1 MPNERAVDV
10 VVSVADWMKANG
22 IAVPGDL
29 AAKIAELKSRGGW
42 ERIIWDDV
50 REFYYEEQSVSDFID
65 SMTSTIESQLT
76 RAWNE
81 GMRNNGLDPASDMK
95 PEWDAE
101 LQAII
106 DEEYNHVLDFAQ
118 AIEDARR
125 DGRPVTQLRSRTE
138 LWPARYDDV
147 VNRAMIAT
155 KPDDL
160 FVWVL
165 GATEQHCATCA
176 ALNGWIATGAEW
188 EQSGYHPQQPPNDAL
203 ECGGWRCDC
212 QMQRVDDK
220 QARSMGVPSV

>member
-1 MPNERAVDV
+1 MPNENAVDV
-10 VVSVADWMKANG
+10 VVSVADWMKAQG

-29 AAKIAELKSRGGW
+29 ALKIAELKSRGGW

-50 REFYYEEQSVSDFID
+50 REFYYQEQSVGDFID
-65 SMTSTIESQLT
+65 SMAGTIESQLT

-81 GMRNNGLDPASDMK
+81 GMRANGLDPERDMT
-95 PEWDAE
+95 PEFEAD

-125 DGRPVTQLRSRTE
+125 DGIPVSQLRTRTE

-147 VNRAMIAT
+147 INRAKIAT
-155 KPDDL
+155 KLDEL
-160 FVWVL
+160 FEWQL
-165 GATEQHCATCA
+165 GATEQHCSTCA
-176 ALNGWIATGAEW
+176 ALNGWIATGQEW
-188 EQSGYHPQQPPNDAL
+188 KDSGYHPQQPPNGEL

-212 QMQRVDDK
+212 RMMLVTEPS
-220 QARSMGVPSV
+220 ARSMGVPSV

>member
-1 MPNERAVDV
+1 MPSEQAVDV
-10 VVSVADWMKANG
+10 AVSVADWMRAHG
-22 IAVPGDL
+22 IEVPSDL
-29 AAKIAELKSRGGW
+29 ATKINELKSRRGW

-50 REFYYEEQSVSDFID
+50 REFYYEEQSLSDFVD
-65 SMTSTIESQLT
+65 SMAATIETQLT

-81 GMRNNGLDPASDMK
+81 GMRNNGLDPARDMTAEWQSD
-95 PEWDAE
+95 

-106 DEEYNHVLDFAQ
+106 DEEYNHVLDLAQ
-118 AIEDARR
+118 AVEDARR
-125 DGRPVTQLRSRTE
+125 DGRPVSQLRARTE

-176 ALNGWIATGAEW
+176 ALNGWIATGQEW
-188 EQSGYHPQQPPNDAL
+188 EDSKYHPQQPPNSEL

-212 QMQRVDDK
+212 VMQRVTDK